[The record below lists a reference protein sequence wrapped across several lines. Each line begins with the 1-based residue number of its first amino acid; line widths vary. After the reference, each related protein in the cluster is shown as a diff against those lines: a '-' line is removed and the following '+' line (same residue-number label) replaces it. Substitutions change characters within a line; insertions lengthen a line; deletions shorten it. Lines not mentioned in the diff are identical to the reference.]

1 VVQEGEAWLAQ
12 IVRHVTSKK
21 TTISKQRGGFA
32 TEQQAIAWGETA
44 LLEFSQTQSSS
55 NQRHGVRRKKNDQ
68 IKRQR
73 STRRSDK
80 TAAQK
85 EAKAALKASLDAG
98 PEGSSLEG
106 TDSPGSGT

>member
-1 VVQEGEAWLAQ
+1 
-12 IVRHVTSKK
+12 
-21 TTISKQRGGFA
+21 
-32 TEQQAIAWGETA
+32 